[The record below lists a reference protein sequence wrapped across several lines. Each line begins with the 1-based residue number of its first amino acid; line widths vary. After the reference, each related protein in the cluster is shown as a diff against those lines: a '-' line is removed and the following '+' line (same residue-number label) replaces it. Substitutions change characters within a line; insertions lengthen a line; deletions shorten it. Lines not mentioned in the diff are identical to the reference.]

1 MVRYGGSL
9 KSKVKRWLD
18 ECRLAFSG
26 IVLATRSQSFLLGFV
41 ISFIIFGTLMNLLA
55 SSAASLSLF
64 WVTDFGGKVDIVWR
78 AFIGIFGFGRNFWDW
93 LLLFVV
99 TLLQSIL
106 IGLVVLVWQ
115 KRRRNKKAQIA
126 ASAANANNVQHASI
140 AAGLAVLG
148 SGCPTCGT
156 TLLMPLLGTLFSTS
170 SYILASVISGLLT
183 AFAIILAL
191 WSIKRL
197 GNDAYV
203 MITSEKF
210 LQRKAKTSSTPSKS
224 ISSGE
229 KS

>member
-1 MVRYGGSL
+1 MMKRGGDL
-9 KSKVKRWLD
+9 QGKIKRWLD
-18 ECRLAFSG
+18 ECHLALSG
-26 IVLATRSQSFLLGFV
+26 IVLATRSRSFLLGFI
-41 ISFIIFGTLMNLLA
+41 ISFIVFGTLMNLLA
-55 SSAASLSLF
+55 SSSASLSLF

-115 KRRRNKKAQIA
+115 KRRRSKKAQVA

-197 GNDAYV
+197 GNDAYA
-203 MITSEKF
+203 MITSEKY
-210 LQRKAKTSSTPSKS
+210 QHRKAQMASKQ
-224 ISSGE
+224 E
-229 KS
+229 KES

>member
-1 MVRYGGSL
+1 MQ
-9 KSKVKRWLD
+9 SKVKRWLD
-18 ECRLAFSG
+18 ECHLALSG
-26 IVLATRSQSFLLGFV
+26 IVLATRSKSFLLGFI
-41 ISFIIFGTLMNLLA
+41 ISFIVFGTLMNLLA
-55 SSAASLSLF
+55 SSSASLSLF
-64 WVTDFGGKVDIVWR
+64 WATDFGGKIDLIWR

-93 LLLFVV
+93 LLIFVV

-115 KRRRNKKAQIA
+115 KRRRSKKAQVA
-126 ASAANANNVQHASI
+126 ASAANANNIQHASI
-140 AAGLAVLG
+140 TAGLAVLG

-170 SYILASVISGLLT
+170 SYMLASIVSGLLT

-203 MITSEKF
+203 MITSEKY
-210 LQRKAKTSSTPSKS
+210 QRRKMQMASKQ
-224 ISSGE
+224 E
-229 KS
+229 KEL